1 MCRWV
6 GDHGVEAE
14 VELDEAE
21 VFRGELLDG
30 RDLTADFA
38 DGADKDVAGIW
49 TNPGGATVVE
59 EGRRNRQGAKCAKF
73 LKARGKGGR
82 VGGWRIRQGCL

>member
-38 DGADKDVAGIW
+38 DGADKDVAGDSD
-49 TNPGGATVVE
+49 E
-59 EGRRNRQGAKCAKF
+59 SRRRNGR
-73 LKARGKGGR
+73 GGR
-82 VGGWRIRQGCL
+82 EKEPPRRQVRQVSEGAG